1 MTDDKHSYQLRRMNL
16 WSAVAIAVAGTDN
29 VVNRRVPSDW
39 ADSVL
44 EKFDEKFAEE
54 SQIPS
59 SVKRSVVAM

>member
-1 MTDDKHSYQLRRMNL
+1 MTDNKHSYQVQRMNL
-16 WSAVAIAVAGTDN
+16 WSAIAIAVAGTDN
-29 VVNRRVPSDW
+29 AVNKRVPSDW

-59 SVKRSVVAM
+59 SAKEAS